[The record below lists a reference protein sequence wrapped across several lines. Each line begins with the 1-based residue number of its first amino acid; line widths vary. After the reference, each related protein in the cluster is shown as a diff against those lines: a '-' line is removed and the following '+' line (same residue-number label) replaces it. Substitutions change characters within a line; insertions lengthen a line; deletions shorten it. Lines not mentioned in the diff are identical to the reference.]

1 MHQRAL
7 TIYLWLTLGLVGYLL
22 PWIVAPTA
30 PMTLNAY
37 DLAEWARQHP
47 TQWPSGILMAV
58 PLLLRLQLP
67 IIAVLAALSARGP
80 LVKRM
85 AAAGVILLALAQ
97 LPPLEFLTIS
107 RHDSNYQ
114 QQFMLAA
121 ISLAAGLSL
130 LACRPSRLLALV
142 AVGLAI
148 IGLLS
153 SLVGQHQ
160 AQRLYQ
166 LSLQESMLG
175 VGAGVLALAYIG
187 MIVTVFSDWRSR
199 PMDGYNNNRQTQ
211 SSRG

>member
-1 MHQRAL
+1 MHQRAW

-22 PWIVAPTA
+22 PWMVAPTA

-37 DLAEWARQHP
+37 DLAEWTRQHP
-47 TQWPSGILMAV
+47 TQQSGIFMAV

-80 LVKRM
+80 LMKRM
-85 AAAGVILLALAQ
+85 AAAVIILLALAQ

-121 ISLAAGLSL
+121 ISLVAGLSL
-130 LACRPSRLLALV
+130 LACRPSRLLVLV

-166 LSLQESMLG
+166 LSLQEGMLG

-187 MIVTVFSDWRSR
+187 MIVTVFIDWRSR
-199 PMDGYNNNRQTQ
+199 PMDGYNNNGQTQ